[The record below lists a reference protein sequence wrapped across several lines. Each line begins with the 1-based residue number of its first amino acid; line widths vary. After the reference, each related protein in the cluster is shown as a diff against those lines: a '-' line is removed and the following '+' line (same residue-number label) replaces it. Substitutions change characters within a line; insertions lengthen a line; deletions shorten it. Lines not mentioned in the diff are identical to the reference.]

1 MSTDCTATGNVSDP
15 EERAARAQEDRR
27 DADAFRL
34 LFYTGLRLGELLTLR
49 WADVDLA
56 DRLLLVR
63 RGLSAGQE
71 TLPKGRRHRF
81 VPLPTPAVVALARL
95 ADREEFLEPDDYVL
109 CNRFGRRLDAS
120 ALRRRY
126 KRGCAAAGL
135 RPVRLHGL
143 RHAAGSLVART
154 TDAVFVRDFLGHAK
168 LTTTDRYLSAKL
180 MPEEFERLDR
190 AFVPRNLDLSQ
201 VASSQATSSD

>member
-1 MSTDCTATGNVSDP
+1 
-15 EERAARAQEDRR
+15 
-27 DADAFRL
+27 
-34 LFYTGLRLGELLTLR
+34 LFYTGLRLGEVLTLR
-49 WADVDLA
+49 WADVDVQ

-81 VPLPTPAVVALARL
+81 VPLPTPAVATLARL
-95 ADREEFLEPDDYVL
+95 ANRDEFTGPDDYVL
-109 CNRFGRRLDAS
+109 CNRWGRRLDAS

-126 KRGCAAAGL
+126 KRGCEAAGL

-143 RHAAGSLVART
+143 RHAAGSLLART

-168 LTTTDRYLSAKL
+168 LTTTDRYLSSKRR
-180 MPEEFERLDR
+180 PEELERLDR
-190 AFVPRNLDLSQ
+190 AFAPAAIEPDRSP
-201 VASSQATSSD
+201 AGGTE